1 MTTTNPPED
10 DRPTEPLT
18 APATEPTGVT
28 EPTEPLAPPVAE
40 PAPAAPPSPV
50 YSTRV
55 RPMTV
60 VWGAVLLLI
69 GATLVAW
76 AFGARFDP
84 LIGGSVILAAA
95 GLALIVSAVGSSVR
109 RARKRD

>member
-1 MTTTNPPED
+1 MTSTTPPED
-10 DRPTEPLT
+10 DRPTKPLVEGARAEAESIASTATT
-18 APATEPTGVT
+18 APAG
-28 EPTEPLAPPVAE
+28 
-40 PAPAAPPSPV
+40 PV

-60 VWGAVLLLI
+60 VWGALLLLI

-84 LIGGSVILAAA
+84 LIGGSVVLAAA
-95 GLALIVSAVGSSVR
+95 GLALIVSAVVSSVR
-109 RARKRD
+109 RARDRD